1 MGLLS
6 LIGVGLSMAA
16 IEGWANSKQ
25 KKAYPGLS
33 YSKFDAECARNGIR
47 CPLGFTKDQI
57 LKIAA
62 RNGVKPNKAGL
73 LPENGWV
80 ECIYYVERYAN
91 SARDVE
97 SFKRAW
103 RRTVENQIKEKQK
116 VARNT
121 VDPEYERIK
130 RHIEANYDQNGP
142 AIVLEYKHWHGMP
155 KEEHLKRMNA
165 LYNDTFW
172 GSLCK
177 EKPILRD
184 NPRMEGSHTE
194 VWIMNGHVTDDQDS
208 LSTKRKF
215 KNNYKL
221 CCKQLGYEDGF

>member
-6 LIGVGLSMAA
+6 LIGLGLSMAA
-16 IEGWANSKQ
+16 IEGYANSKA
-25 KKAYPGLS
+25 KKAYPGLN
-33 YSKFDAECARNGIR
+33 YGEFDAQCARHGIR
-47 CPLGFTKDQI
+47 GSLGFSEQHI

-62 RNGVKPNKAGL
+62 RNGVELNKAGI
-73 LPENGWV
+73 LPEDGWV

-97 SFKRAW
+97 DFKRAW
-103 RRTVENQIKEKQK
+103 HRVVKNQIEKKQQI
-116 VARNT
+116 ARNT
-121 VDPEYERIK
+121 TNPEYELVK
-130 RHIEANYDQNGP
+130 AHIDANYNKNGP
-142 AIVLEYKHWHGMP
+142 PIVLEYKHWHGMP

-184 NPRMEGSHTE
+184 NPRIKGSHTE
-194 VWIMNGHVTDDQDS
+194 VWIMNGHSTDDQNS

-221 CCKQLGYEDGF
+221 CCQQLGYEDGF